1 MYTCM
6 NYFIIKGHIEMPH
19 LRNFLIKISII
30 FFIVFSDLLFS
41 QQAYPAAKT
50 GGNYMHNFY
59 LPPPSP
65 TSPRWPAWSPDGQSL
80 AFSMHGSVWRMALEG
95 STAIELTNN
104 TTYDSSP
111 AWSPDGKWIAYT
123 AEKDHETMDLMLL
136 NLKTGK
142 SLPLKTGEHLYLDPA
157 WSPDGS
163 KLAYVST
170 EPNGYYNIYVQKIR
184 KGKPVGP
191 ALQITQDNAY
201 GDNRLYF
208 GDYDLHIAPTWS
220 PDGKELLFVTNRD
233 TPLGSGGIWRMPV
246 EKNGIKKARLIHN
259 EQTLFRTRPHW
270 SPDGTRFLY
279 SSHVGGQ
286 FNHLYLL
293 PSDGGEPYKITF
305 GDWDNFHPRWSPDGT
320 KLVYLSNEEG
330 LPQLHVMKTVGGKTK
345 KLEVKTK
352 EWIEPRGTLQ
362 VIITDGETERP
373 TPTRIYLQASNGKAY
388 APDGTYHRVGRMK
401 DHLFHTDGTFTIEVP
416 HGPLTIEAV
425 KGFEYYSTK
434 ETVEIKAG
442 ERSKVTLT
450 LSRMTNMPARGWYSG
465 STHVH
470 MNYAGDLHNTLENLM
485 FMSAAEDQSVVN
497 ELVANKDNRILDYQ
511 FFTGETSHLSTPERV
526 LFVSEEYRPAFH
538 GHVYFLGLTEH
549 LLSPFAS
556 GYEGTAIYSLYPSN
570 TDMLRLAGE
579 QGAFRGYVHPYFGE
593 NDPLS
598 GKEPSLGGAKSFP
611 VDVALG
617 TVEGLETTYANHAT
631 LLVWHHVLNND
642 FKIVLTGGEDSIS
655 NLYRSAVVGSQ
666 RSYVYLGDKPLTYS
680 NWLEALREGRTF
692 ATNGPLLTFT
702 VNGAMPGEDVRL
714 PQNGGTVTLKGEVQS
729 IVPLDKVMIM
739 NNGEILKT
747 VPLDETG
754 SNAVFE
760 ITVDVDESGWYTLQ
774 AEGKRN
780 TLPISDLYPQA
791 TTNAIRVYVGGDP
804 IRNIESANYFV
815 RWIDRL
821 LAMAEAHPGWRT
833 TKEKDHV
840 LGQFKQAQ
848 QVYKELMK

>member
-1 MYTCM
+1 
-6 NYFIIKGHIEMPH
+6 
-19 LRNFLIKISII
+19 
-30 FFIVFSDLLFS
+30 
-41 QQAYPAAKT
+41 
-50 GGNYMHNFY
+50 
-59 LPPPSP
+59 
-65 TSPRWPAWSPDGQSL
+65 
-80 AFSMHGSVWRMALEG
+80 
-95 STAIELTNN
+95 
-104 TTYDSSP
+104 
-111 AWSPDGKWIAYT
+111 
-123 AEKDHETMDLMLL
+123 
-136 NLKTGK
+136 
-142 SLPLKTGEHLYLDPA
+142 
-157 WSPDGS
+157 
-163 KLAYVST
+163 
-170 EPNGYYNIYVQKIR
+170 
-184 KGKPVGP
+184 
-191 ALQITQDNAY
+191 
-201 GDNRLYF
+201 
-208 GDYDLHIAPTWS
+208 
-220 PDGKELLFVTNRD
+220 
-233 TPLGSGGIWRMPV
+233 
-246 EKNGIKKARLIHN
+246 
-259 EQTLFRTRPHW
+259 
-270 SPDGTRFLY
+270 
-279 SSHVGGQ
+279 
-286 FNHLYLL
+286 
-293 PSDGGEPYKITF
+293 
-305 GDWDNFHPRWSPDGT
+305 
-320 KLVYLSNEEG
+320 
-330 LPQLHVMKTVGGKTK
+330 
-345 KLEVKTK
+345 
-352 EWIEPRGTLQ
+352 
-362 VIITDGETERP
+362 
-373 TPTRIYLQASNGKAY
+373 
-388 APDGTYHRVGRMK
+388 MK
-401 DHLFHTDGTFTIEVP
+401 DHLFHTEGTFTIEVP

-655 NLYRSAVVGSQ
+655 NLYRNAVIGSQ

>member
-1 MYTCM
+1 
-6 NYFIIKGHIEMPH
+6 
-19 LRNFLIKISII
+19 
-30 FFIVFSDLLFS
+30 
-41 QQAYPAAKT
+41 
-50 GGNYMHNFY
+50 MHNFY

-191 ALQITQDNAY
+191 AFQITQDNAY

-511 FFTGETSHLSTPERV
+511 FFTGETSQLSTPERV

>member
-1 MYTCM
+1 M

-208 GDYDLHIAPTWS
+208 GEYDLHIAPTWS

-362 VIITDGETERP
+362 VITIDGETESP
-373 TPTRIYLQASNGKAY
+373 TPARIYLQASNGKAY

-401 DHLFHTDGTFTIEVP
+401 DHLFHTEGTFTIEVP